1 MATLPPALYA
11 LVEATP
17 LAERLR
23 ASRERLDAGERADLL
38 RYAALASLDHDAE
51 EAATALKWARQDR

>member
-23 ASRERLDAGERADLL
+23 AAEAVGSAVRL
-38 RYAALASLDHDAE
+38 
-51 EAATALKWARQDR
+51 

>member
-23 ASRERLDAGERADLL
+23 ASRARSLRRSCPARSAAHRNHAGSD
-38 RYAALASLDHDAE
+38 
-51 EAATALKWARQDR
+51 QP